1 MLRCKRVPQSLL
13 AAAQTKE
20 IFCATHTT
28 ATHDS
33 KTLAHAAASQLA
45 SQPTPTGRVATAAK
59 PPDRQRASP
68 RTTAE
73 QSTPRHSHTNRR

>member
-1 MLRCKRVPQSLL
+1 MLWCKRVPQSLL

-20 IFCATHTT
+20 IFRATHTT

-33 KTLAHAAASQLA
+33 KTPAHAAASQLA

-73 QSTPRHSHTNRR
+73 QSTPQHSHTNRR